1 MPTLC
6 LGSAWCGLLL
16 KRRKK
21 KMVWKFERNPHRTF
35 PKVAAWNV
43 LTTRALQPAGQR
55 TLVHNIWNSIPF
67 LSATLIFSFHPIYFS
82 GFVFGKNTIVVFSVE
97 MLLHL
102 FGSFSG
108 SSPCLPHLPATAQ
121 PVVLVQNQG
130 NKFMR
135 GKNAA
140 ITKAACFHLHFPRWV
155 VIITPFPPS
164 CGIYI
169 LAQARCCFVRHHEQ
183 IWTKALESFLGA

>member
-1 MPTLC
+1 MRGTHTGPFQKLQHEMCWQPELC
-6 LGSAWCGLLL
+6 SLQVRECWSITFETALL
-16 KRRKK
+16 
-21 KMVWKFERNPHRTF
+21 
-35 PKVAAWNV
+35 
-43 LTTRALQPAGQR
+43 
-55 TLVHNIWNSIPF
+55 F
-67 LSATLIFSFHPIYFS
+67 LSATLIFSFHSIYFS
-82 GFVFGKNTIVVFSVE
+82 AFVCGKNTIIVFSVE